1 MPFQELNLPRYRRV
15 LAVVLCASSAGAW
28 AAQPELRSEPVWR
41 YTAPSGACE
50 IACYSANSRLLFVT
64 SGEGVDVVDPRSGM
78 RVDVIKRPEG
88 YHPTSVANSLGR
100 LAVAW
105 AADDKNLPG
114 QIGVI
119 IVAGGEK
126 PRGARSFPAGYLP
139 DMVAFSPD
147 GRYLLAA
154 NEGEPTDDYAVDP
167 EGSITVIDTAA
178 GLDEASVRQATF
190 TEFNP
195 QREELRGCGVRI
207 FGPSRRHD
215 DGQATVAEDL
225 EPEYIAVAADSRR
238 AWVSLQEN
246 NAIAEI
252 DLPNCRVTAIHALGA
267 KDFRRSSTF
276 QLASGSRLWTSG
288 LDASD
293 ADGGARIRHWP
304 VFGLL
309 QPDGMAVISHQ
320 GQDYLLTANEGDP
333 RRYPGFD
340 EPCCAGELVA
350 RGNALDQRLKARLLL
365 ADAQLGRLEVST
377 AMGDTDGDGDLDNL
391 YSFGTR
397 SFSIWRMEGHRPPKL
412 VFDSG
417 HDFERITAQQAP
429 DRYNADSTSAG
440 VPDECSPKRGPEP
453 ESVAVAKVGASVVA
467 AIGLEKTGGAM
478 LYDVTDPVAPVFLKY
493 LPALDSDGVLDCAPE
508 GVLMIAA
515 ESSPTGQTLLV
526 LCHEASGTMTAY
538 SLEWRP

>member
-1 MPFQELNLPRYRRV
+1 
-15 LAVVLCASSAGAW
+15 
-28 AAQPELRSEPVWR
+28 
-41 YTAPSGACE
+41 
-50 IACYSANSRLLFVT
+50 LLFVT

-100 LAVAW
+100 LAVTW

-126 PRGARSFPAGYLP
+126 PRAARLFPAGHLP

-147 GRYLLAA
+147 GR
-154 NEGEPTDDYAVDP
+154 
-167 EGSITVIDTAA
+167 
-178 GLDEASVRQATF
+178 
-190 TEFNP
+190 
-195 QREELRGCGVRI
+195 
-207 FGPSRRHD
+207 
-215 DGQATVAEDL
+215 
-225 EPEYIAVAADSRR
+225 
-238 AWVSLQEN
+238 
-246 NAIAEI
+246 
-252 DLPNCRVTAIHALGA
+252 
-267 KDFRRSSTF
+267 
-276 QLASGSRLWTSG
+276 
-288 LDASD
+288 
-293 ADGGARIRHWP
+293 
-304 VFGLL
+304 
-309 QPDGMAVISHQ
+309 
-320 GQDYLLTANEGDP
+320 YLLTANEGDP